1 MDAEGID
8 CPHETLDCL
17 PFGVRESLIFRL
29 DLFTGSYGQG
39 GPGVG
44 HCAIEMLSAGEA
56 AAEDGIHGGA
66 TSFRNVKE
74 D

>member
-1 MDAEGID
+1 
-8 CPHETLDCL
+8 
-17 PFGVRESLIFRL
+17 LIFRL